1 MQEGQKACAP
11 FRSNVLIDK
20 SVADPGLPRGG
31 HPSDFLHFHA
41 VFRKIG
47 RIIVWRPWIRHW
59 NTLIV
64 KKRGLINLTL
74 VQHRVRYAVYALERF
89 SVAHTPHIDNIY
101 SGGSKG
107 GREGCAPPTGGP
119 NSFNFMQFL
128 GIFGKIVCRR
138 PPPPGS
144 WRRGSSPKLYNVD
157 PPLYS

>member
-11 FRSNVLIDK
+11 FRSNVLTDK

-107 GREGCAPPTGGP
+107 GREGCAPPTGVQILSISC
-119 NSFNFMQFL
+119 SFWEYL
-128 GIFGKIVCRR
+128 AKSYVGA
-138 PPPPGS
+138 PPGS
-144 WRRGSSPKLYNVD
+144 WRRGSRPKLYNVD

>member
-1 MQEGQKACAP
+1 MPP
-11 FRSNVLIDK
+11 FGPMCLTHTDK

-31 HPSDFLHFHA
+31 HPSDFLHFDA

-59 NTLIV
+59 NMLIV

-74 VQHRVRYAVYALERF
+74 VQDRVRYAVYALERF

-107 GREGCAPPTGGP
+107 ARGMRAPHWESKFFQFHAVFGNIWQNRMSAPPPRELAPGLASKTLQCR
-119 NSFNFMQFL
+119 SATVFL
-128 GIFGKIVCRR
+128 I
-138 PPPPGS
+138 
-144 WRRGSSPKLYNVD
+144 
-157 PPLYS
+157 

>member
-1 MQEGQKACAP
+1 MCPLFGPMC
-11 FRSNVLIDK
+11 LTHTDK

-59 NTLIV
+59 NMLIV

-89 SVAHTPHIDNIY
+89 SVAHIPHIDNIY

-107 GREGCAPPTGGP
+107 GAIDARPPLGGSKFFQFHAVFGNIWQNRMSAPPPLGVGAGARVQ
-119 NSFNFMQFL
+119 NFTM
-128 GIFGKIVCRR
+128 
-138 PPPPGS
+138 
-144 WRRGSSPKLYNVD
+144 
-157 PPLYS
+157 